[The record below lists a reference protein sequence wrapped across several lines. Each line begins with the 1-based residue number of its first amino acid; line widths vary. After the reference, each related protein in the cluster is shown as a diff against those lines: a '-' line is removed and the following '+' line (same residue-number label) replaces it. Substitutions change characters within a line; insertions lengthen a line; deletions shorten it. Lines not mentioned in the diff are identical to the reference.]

1 MTFNHIWQTIRGE
14 WQYPWGKH
22 LFLQK
27 KRNKPVVTLH
37 TVLDFWW
44 GIISEQQWIKIHTT
58 LRIDGNHFLSG
69 TCIQFNSTPSRMNL
83 FIQEAELLNRLL
95 SNKYIYDCHLSNWQ
109 VINQLLRVW
118 KWLSK
123 TKQEWL
129 FLLLNKGPLFWWN
142 WLFQSLIAVLV
153 FLLSVINYCQY

>member
-14 WQYPWGKH
+14 WQYPWDKH

-109 VINQLLRVW
+109 VTNYSEFENDLVKQNKNDFFCFW
-118 KWLSK
+118 
-123 TKQEWL
+123 TKGH
-129 FLLLNKGPLFWWN
+129 FSGGTGFFK
-142 WLFQSLIAVLV
+142 V
-153 FLLSVINYCQY
+153 